1 MKIIKD
7 IDAQIEELKR
17 QKREV
22 MANRNS
28 ALKTV
33 AETVRD
39 YGFTWEEVQE
49 GISSLSSK
57 VKKEKAPARYRKD
70 GMEWSGKGR
79 KPAWVVEHLAAGGAL
94 EDLEIR

>member
-7 IDAQIEELKR
+7 IDAQIENLKR

-28 ALKTV
+28 ALKGV
-33 AETVRD
+33 VETVRD
-39 YGFTWEEVQE
+39 YGFTWEEIQE

-70 GMEWSGKGR
+70 GMEWSGKDR
-79 KPAWVVEHLAAGGAL
+79 KPLWVIEHLNAGGSI
-94 EDLEIR
+94 EDLTIQ